1 MNTKPLSNSTRPL
14 RIRPPRTGDLW
25 FYGLLF
31 LGACTGAQAASAPV
45 TPLRLDAAITE
56 ALTQGS
62 RVLIGAARRDAAA
75 ARAGWRTSTYV
86 PAVDLTLSAT
96 RSRYPRTLTSIRQ
109 PGVFPELDRDVLDV
123 VAQMRWTVWD
133 SGQGRY
139 ERRAVLSQARGADIA
154 LEMDRMETVE
164 RVSEAFLRLSLLQE
178 SQRVQHAHIQELRRR
193 RSDIRSLLE
202 EGRVARVDSLRIEEA
217 VREAEMRAE
226 SLYLEIEHELNQLG
240 AELEREQPPT
250 LDELA
255 LFALGTTAALPTAAA
270 EAVAEA
276 SPRLALAETR
286 HETAQHVRE
295 ATRRQHRPRLTA
307 FAEHRTRTGADYDP
321 DHEWIVGAA
330 FYVPLF
336 QPRLGAEGQARSAE
350 AAEASLATQQARRAL
365 RVEAARLLES
375 MTLAE
380 ERQAVANTRIAFLE
394 EMVRVET
401 RTYEEGRIAL
411 SEVLATRNRL
421 EAARAERLGAV
432 AEGRLLRLRHA
443 VLEGSLT
450 PERAVKITGEGS

>member
-1 MNTKPLSNSTRPL
+1 MNPEPLSTSTCPL
-14 RIRPPRTGDLW
+14 RTRPPRTAALW
-25 FYGLLF
+25 LFSLLL
-31 LGACTGAQAASAPV
+31 LGVCAGVQATSAPV
-45 TPLRLDAAITE
+45 KPLRLDAAITE

-75 ARAGWRTSTYV
+75 ARAGWRASPYV
-86 PAVDLTLSAT
+86 PVVDLTLSAT
-96 RSRYPRTLTSIRQ
+96 RSQYPRTLTSIRQ

-193 RSDIRSLLE
+193 RSDIRSLLK

-217 VREAEMRAE
+217 VREAELRAE
-226 SLYLEIEHELNQLG
+226 SLGREIEHVLNQLG
-240 AELEREQPPT
+240 AELGREQPPA

-255 LFALGTTAALPTAAA
+255 LLTLGTTAARPTEEA
-270 EAVAEA
+270 EAVIET
-276 SPRLALAETR
+276 SPRLALAEKR
-286 HETAQHVRE
+286 YETARHVRD
-295 ATRRQHRPRLTA
+295 AASRRHRPRLTA

-330 FYVPLF
+330 VQVPLF

-350 AAEASLATQQARRAL
+350 AAEASMVTQQARRAL
-365 RVEAARLLES
+365 GVEAARLLES

-380 ERQAVANTRIAFLE
+380 ERQAVAVTRIAYLE

-421 EAARAERLGAV
+421 EAARAERLSAV
-432 AEGRLLRLRHA
+432 AEGRLLQLRHA

-450 PERAVKITGEGS
+450 SERAVEITGEGS